1 MVAGGDAVA
10 MLAVTQERFQAGDF
24 PMVCVRSGL
33 PADMLAPVEA
43 GRRRRSVLPFLLLGV
58 LPGLLWWLLAYR
70 TVEWTWGR
78 LPFATGQ
85 AQPITAIWSKRRHLV
100 HLNGVHPD
108 FVSAHQLHQ
117 AHQRA

>member
-10 MLAVTQERFQAGDF
+10 TLAVTQEQFQAGDF

-33 PADMLAPVEA
+33 PADRLLPIEA

-58 LPGLLWWLLAYR
+58 LPGLLWWLLAHR

-85 AQPITAIWSKRRHLV
+85 AQPVTAIWSKRRHLV

-108 FVSAHQLHQ
+108 FVSAHQL
-117 AHQRA
+117 RDRDSR